1 MEIEVERVRE
11 RGGESQGER
20 FERCVFSEEV
30 EGDVERKVV
39 MANDLAVEEARK
51 QERAQL
57 LQQSR
62 WESKRQR

>member
-1 MEIEVERVRE
+1 MDLRGDGDGERR
-11 RGGESQGER
+11 GER
-20 FERCVFSEEV
+20 FERGVFLEEV

-39 MANDLAVEEARK
+39 MANNLAIEEARK